1 MRLATSSL
9 SFVCTLY
16 IEHTAVFAPAEL
28 EHHFT
33 ALVGIALVCK
43 AHLVIVIVI
52 VIFIVIVIYAPE
64 TAART

>member
-9 SFVCTLY
+9 SFVCTLH

-28 EHHFT
+28 EHTFT
-33 ALVGIALVCK
+33 AIVDIALVCK

-52 VIFIVIVIYAPE
+52 NAPV
-64 TAART
+64 TTAAART